1 MADCLYILTTLVPST
16 AARGAWMSKE
26 LYLPLAADLLDDL
39 FLTRL
44 CLGPQDAGAEPK
56 LEPALEARLSAS
68 QKQTLHCNR
77 ALLLLLAG
85 RMDAC
90 KQVVQQLTKR

>member
-1 MADCLYILTTLVPST
+1 MYQ
-16 AARGAWMSKE
+16 
-26 LYLPLAADLLDDL
+26 PLAADLLDDQL
-39 FLTRL
+39 LTRL
-44 CLGPQDAGAEPK
+44 CLGLQDAGAELK

-77 ALLLLLAG
+77 ALLLLHAG

-90 KQVVQQLTKR
+90 KQVVQQLTER